1 MIDLTKKPKYF
12 YRIADD
18 GIIEKYHISKI
29 GLYNQIKANPAKVLP
44 GKSSHWFENG
54 DNVFATDEE
63 ARLARDAYRKSEK

>member
-18 GIIEKYHISKI
+18 GIVDKYHISKI
-29 GLYNQIKANPAKVLP
+29 GTHNQIKANPAHVLP
-44 GKSSHWFENG
+44 GRSSRWFENG

-63 ARLARDAYRKSEK
+63 ARLARDIYRESGK